1 MSKNYSQ
8 PGTAVNRATYIVT
21 LDGKR
26 VRIMAN
32 FRQIM
37 ALLPLICAGRQQ
49 MEVAHVQ

>member
-8 PGTAVNRATYIVT
+8 PGTAVNQATYIVT

-37 ALLPLICAGRQQ
+37 ALLPLIFAGRQQ
-49 MEVAHVQ
+49 MEAAHVH

>member
-8 PGTAVNRATYIVT
+8 PGTAVNQATYIVT

-32 FRQIM
+32 CRQHM
-37 ALLPLICAGRQQ
+37 ALLPLICAGRQLK
-49 MEVAHVQ
+49 EAVA

>member
-8 PGTAVNRATYIVT
+8 PGTAVNQATYIVT

-37 ALLPLICAGRQQ
+37 AMLPLICAGRQLK
-49 MEVAHVQ
+49 EAVHVH

>member
-8 PGTAVNRATYIVT
+8 PGTVVNRATYIVT

-37 ALLPLICAGRQQ
+37 ALLPLICASRQQ
-49 MEVAHVQ
+49 MEDVHVQ

>member
-26 VRIMAN
+26 VRIMAS

>member
-8 PGTAVNRATYIVT
+8 PGTAVNQATYIVT

-37 ALLPLICAGRQQ
+37 ALLPHHLPLGRQQ
-49 MEVAHVQ
+49 KEAVA

>member
-8 PGTAVNRATYIVT
+8 SGMAVNQATYIVT

-37 ALLPLICAGRQQ
+37 ALLPLISAGRQLK
-49 MEVAHVQ
+49 EAVS

>member
-8 PGTAVNRATYIVT
+8 SGTAVNRATYIVT

-26 VRIMAN
+26 VRIMAD

-37 ALLPLICAGRQQ
+37 ALLPLICAGRQPRG
-49 MEVAHVQ
+49 ATA

>member
-8 PGTAVNRATYIVT
+8 PGTAVNQATYIVT
-21 LDGKR
+21 LQGRR

-37 ALLPLICAGRQQ
+37 ALLPLICAGRQLK
-49 MEVAHVQ
+49 EAVA

>member
-8 PGTAVNRATYIVT
+8 PGTAVNQATYIVT

-37 ALLPLICAGRQQ
+37 ALLPLICAVRQLK
-49 MEVAHVQ
+49 EAVA